1 MGGNRILP
9 FFGGSCQPFGGLNT
23 YICKTPRILLRLIK
37 RVLFFSFI
45 TVAILLLAGTVS
57 TYLYQDKI
65 IQHLVREANKNINTP
80 IHVGEIDISIW
91 EEFPLIAVSFKDVV
105 VGESYKV
112 NPGVLA
118 KAQYV
123 YFAFNAIDLLQ
134 DNYIIKRVII
144 DGGEINLE
152 KNSIGEINYNIVDK
166 SERSEGIELD
176 LDKIKIINTKFSYS
190 NLVNNQELSL
200 QLKDIRSTIKLIKDY
215 YSFNIKGDLVSERIG
230 FGKDNYLEN
239 KDVKITSRITFN
251 NHDKLL
257 KVESSNLNINHGSF
271 SVTGDYMIGRPDS
284 INISIAGTN
293 SDIHTILSLFPNRFE
308 DKFSEYTSE
317 GDVYFSANL
326 SGPLSKLQSPAIT
339 VEFGFDNTLLI
350 NKKLNARIKEATFDG
365 YFKSSEL
372 SDLSKAELHIKN
384 INGKFDDKEFSGSL
398 LLENFLDPYLE
409 FDLVGNFE
417 IDKLFEFYPVQE
429 ISQSKGLINLS
440 LNFEGKIADLQKS
453 ANKDKIKISGEIGM
467 NNIDLVLSKNQLP
480 IYSLNGN
487 LLFNNHDIALDQVSG
502 RLSDSD
508 FLLNGFFRNM
518 INFALFENQP
528 IGIEAK
534 LSSDYLDLDQILSGN
549 YGAAVTSE
557 EYSFSI
563 SPNLFLNFDCDVKF
577 LKFRRLKARN
587 IKGTLKVKEQ
597 LALGKDFTA
606 HAMGGDVKISGMVN
620 ARNAN
625 DIQVDTEAELDG
637 INIDSL
643 FFVFENFNQNFL
655 VDKNLKG
662 QIYASISTEM
672 SFNNKLVLNSERLIS
687 DVTVSIKN
695 GELNDFEPMKMLAK
709 YVSDESDLARLK
721 FSELNND
728 IHIENKVI
736 FLPQMEVS
744 SNITTINLSGTH
756 TFNQDIDYRVIAPLK
771 RKKISDK
778 DEAFGAIEDD
788 GAGGAKIYL
797 RIKGTTTD
805 YKVTYD
811 IQEVRKKI
819 IADLKNEVKELKTA
833 FRDKGKKKKKVVEL
847 NSDEYFDWDNKK
859 KN

>member
-1 MGGNRILP
+1 M
-9 FFGGSCQPFGGLNT
+9 
-23 YICKTPRILLRLIK
+23 IK
-37 RVLFFSFI
+37 RVLFISFI
-45 TVAILLLAGTVS
+45 TVATLLLAGIIS
-57 TYLYQDKI
+57 TYLYQEKI

-80 IHVGEIDISIW
+80 IHVGEIEISIW
-91 EEFPLIAVSFKDVV
+91 EEFPMIAVSFKDVLV
-105 VGESYKV
+105 EESYKI
-112 NPGVLA
+112 NPGILG
-118 KAQYV
+118 KARYV
-123 YFAFNAIDLLQ
+123 FFAFNLSDLLQ

-144 DGGEINLE
+144 EGGEVNLE
-152 KNSIGEINYNIVDK
+152 KSIKGEINYNIIDK
-166 SERSEGIELD
+166 RDGKNEGIELD
-176 LDKIKIINTKFSYS
+176 LDKVKITNTKLTYN
-190 NLVNNQELSL
+190 NLVNNQELSF
-200 QLKDIRSTIKLIKDY
+200 QLKDIESTINLIANY
-215 YSFNIKGDLVSERIG
+215 YSFNVHGNLTSEMIR

-239 KDVKITSRITFN
+239 KEVKLTSRITFN
-251 NHDKLL
+251 NQNKVL
-257 KVESSNLNINHGSF
+257 KVESSNLNINDGSF
-271 SVTGDYMIGRPDS
+271 SVTGDYKISRPDS
-284 INISIAGTN
+284 IDISIVGNN

-308 DKFSEYTSE
+308 QRFSEYTSE
-317 GDVYFSANL
+317 GNVFFSANL
-326 SGPLSKLQSPAIT
+326 SGPLSKLQSPSIT

-350 NKKLNARIKEATFDG
+350 NKKLNARIKDATFDG
-365 YFKSSEL
+365 YFKSPEL
-372 SDLSKAELHIKN
+372 SDLSKAKLLIKN
-384 INGKFDDKEFSGSL
+384 INGKFEDNEFSGNL
-398 LLENFLDPYLE
+398 LLENLLDPYLE
-409 FDLVGNFE
+409 FDLIGDFE

-440 LNFEGKIADLQKS
+440 LNFEGKIADLRKS
-453 ANKDKIKISGEIGM
+453 ENKDKIKISGEIGM

-480 IYSLNGN
+480 IYSLSGN
-487 LLFNNHDIALDQVSG
+487 LLFNNHDIALDHVSG

-534 LSSDYLDLDQILSGN
+534 LTSEYLDLDQILSGN
-549 YGAAVTSE
+549 YGASVTGD

-577 LKFRRLKARN
+577 LKFRRLKARD

-606 HAMGGDVKISGMVN
+606 HAMGGDMKISGMVDATN
-620 ARNAN
+620 SN
-625 DIQVDTEAELDG
+625 DVRVNTEAELDG

-643 FFVFENFNQNFL
+643 FFVFENFNQTFL

-662 QIYASISTEM
+662 QIYANISTEM
-672 SFNNKLVLNSERLIS
+672 SFDNKLVLNSDSLIS

-695 GELNDFEPMKMLAK
+695 GELNDFEPMKKLAK

-728 IHIENKVI
+728 IHVENKVI
-736 FLPQMEVS
+736 YLPQMEVS
-744 SNITTINLSGTH
+744 SNVTTINLSGTH
-756 TFNQDIDYRVIAPLK
+756 TFSQDIDYRVIAPLK

-788 GAGGAKIYL
+788 GEGGSKVYL
-797 RIKGTTTD
+797 RIHGNTSD
-805 YKVTYD
+805 YKVIYD
-811 IQEVRKKI
+811 FQEVRKKI
-819 IADLKNEVKELKTA
+819 ISDLKNEVKELKTA

-847 NSDEYFDWDNKK
+847 NTDEYFDWGNKK